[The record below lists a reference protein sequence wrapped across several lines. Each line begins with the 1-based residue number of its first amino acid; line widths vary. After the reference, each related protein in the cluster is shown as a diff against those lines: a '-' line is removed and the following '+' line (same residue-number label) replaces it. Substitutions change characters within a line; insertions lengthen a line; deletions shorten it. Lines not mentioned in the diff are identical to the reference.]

1 MAFAITKRHTL
12 DAPPYDN
19 DEYKDVL
26 REVRGEGITPKR
38 TGTVPDDIPA
48 GSVDETAIGI
58 FWGHDGASGLGTPP
72 RLYNQ
77 IVREVAIK
85 NARRSC
91 GLISRCP
98 GQYGAV
104 GVQ

>member
-1 MAFAITKRHTL
+1 MR
-12 DAPPYDN
+12 P
-19 DEYKDVL
+19 DV
-26 REVRGEGITPKR
+26 EVVARTACRRLQALLTALGGKGITPELI
-38 TGTVPDDIPA
+38 GTVPGDIPA
-48 GSVDETAIGI
+48 GSEDETAIGI
-58 FWGHDGASGLGTPP
+58 FWDYDGESGLGTPP

-98 GQYGAV
+98 WQYGAV
-104 GVQ
+104 GAQ